1 MHPAEGSNMC
11 HVTATETSLIC
22 STPVDCYHVDSVSIL
37 HFLSVGLQNDVVIH
51 FSSFQSD
58 VNTVAFADESGHLIY
73 SGSDDTLCKVTLL
86 NYVN

>member
-1 MHPAEGSNMC
+1 MS
-11 HVTATETSLIC
+11 
-22 STPVDCYHVDSVSIL
+22 CYSYRNLTYLLYSCALLPCVSIL

>member
-1 MHPAEGSNMC
+1 VS
-11 HVTATETSLIC
+11 
-22 STPVDCYHVDSVSIL
+22 CYSYRNLTYLLYSCALLSCVSIL

>member
-1 MHPAEGSNMC
+1 MMHPTEGSNMC

-22 STPVDCYHVDSVSIL
+22 STAVHCYHVFLYFI
-37 HFLSVGLQNDVVIH
+37 FLSVGLQNDVVIH

-73 SGSDDTLCKVTLL
+73 SGSDDTLCKVGYSVLI
-86 NYVN
+86 